1 MILRPI
7 VLACATLVPTLG
19 WADEALLEAL
29 QLPRVVEVMRA
40 EGLAQGE
47 ELARDLMPGRDPA
60 AFMLRVER
68 IYDAPAMEARLA
80 EGLTEALEGADV
92 PAITAFF
99 ESGVGARIIELEL
112 SAREAMMAED
122 VEEAA
127 KEGWAEIARDDPDR
141 AALIDEFIEVNGL
154 IEENV
159 QGGLNSNLA
168 FFRGLNEN
176 GAFDP
181 PMDEGAMLADIWG
194 QEPEIRSETTD
205 WLHGYLGLAYAPL
218 TDEELTSYVEFSRT
232 EPGADLNRALFDA
245 FDAMYDGMTYAL
257 GESAALLMMGEDI

>member
-7 VLACATLVPTLG
+7 ALACATLAPFAAT
-19 WADEALLEAL
+19 ADAALLEAL

-47 ELARDLMPGRDPA
+47 ELAADLLPGRDPA

-68 IYDAPAMEARLA
+68 IYDAAAMERRLS
-80 EGLTEALEGADV
+80 EGLTEALADADV
-92 PAITAFF
+92 PAIRTFF
-99 ESGVGARIIELEL
+99 EGEVGARIIDLEL
-112 SAREAMMAED
+112 SAREAMMDED

-127 KEGWAEIARDDPDR
+127 KAGWAEIAADDPDR

-154 IEENV
+154 VDENV
-159 QGGLNSNLA
+159 QGGLNSNLS
-168 FFRGLNEN
+168 FFRGMNAG

-181 PMDEGAMLADIWG
+181 PMDESAMLADIWG
-194 QEPEIRSETTD
+194 QEPEIRAETTD

-218 TDEELTSYVEFSRT
+218 AEAELEEYVAFSRT
-232 EPGADLNRALFDA
+232 EAGRDLNRALFDA
-245 FDAMYDGMTYAL
+245 FDEMYDGVTFAL
-257 GESAALLMMGEDI
+257 GESAALLMSSEDI